1 MIVRLLNL
9 GVFIAIPAAILAQ
22 EPIAAG
28 DGPQP
33 NTPEATVNSPSDSG
47 QPAPSPAPAP
57 QPLTPGQKALRR
69 ARRLIE
75 PDDLIISAAGAG
87 IEQWRSVPPE
97 WGQGAEGFARR
108 FGSAEG
114 FTAAHGAVALGFD
127 VAFHLDPR
135 YRRMPQ
141 ARFRTRLWNALSQTF
156 IATKDSGGKTIN
168 VSEIAGNFGAGF
180 IANAWEPPGYNSA
193 GSALSRGA
201 LGLAYHAA
209 KNVVREFLPNLL
221 RPGDRSIYSHSC
233 YCPLGALRKMW
244 RVTSGKHSRITTTPA
259 LVAIEIPKFTVR
271 SPTGQQEPT
280 TFFDSSWIL

>member
-1 MIVRLLNL
+1 MIMRLLNL
-9 GVFIAIPAAILAQ
+9 GVFLAIPPVLLAQ
-22 EPIAAG
+22 EPAAPV
-28 DGPQP
+28 DGNSAPDSGKSS
-33 NTPEATVNSPSDSG
+33 ASPSAA
-47 QPAPSPAPAP
+47 Q

-87 IEQWRSVPPE
+87 IEQWRDVPPQ
-97 WGQGAEGFARR
+97 WQQGSEGFARR

-127 VAFHLDPR
+127 VALHLDPR
-135 YRRMPQ
+135 YRRMPH
-141 ARFRTRLWNALSQTF
+141 AGFRTRLWNALSQTF

-209 KNVVREFLPNLL
+209 KNVVREFLPGILH
-221 RPGDRSIYSHSC
+221 PGERTTYSH
-233 YCPLGALRKMW
+233 
-244 RVTSGKHSRITTTPA
+244 
-259 LVAIEIPKFTVR
+259 
-271 SPTGQQEPT
+271 
-280 TFFDSSWIL
+280 